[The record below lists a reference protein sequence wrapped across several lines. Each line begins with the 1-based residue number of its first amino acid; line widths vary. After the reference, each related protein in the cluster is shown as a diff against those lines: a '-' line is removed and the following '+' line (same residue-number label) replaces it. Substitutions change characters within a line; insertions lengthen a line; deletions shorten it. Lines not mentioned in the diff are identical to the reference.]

1 MTNTTMTKN
10 RVDSQVRTDTALA
23 VVGKSTIAVMGGA
36 SVLVG
41 LWAVA
46 CFVGGLMASGGPIS
60 MVQSWF
66 GAVIGV

>member
-1 MTNTTMTKN
+1 MTNTTMTKE
-10 RVDSQVRTDTALA
+10 RVESQVRTDTALD
-23 VVGKSTIAVMGGA
+23 VIGKSTIAVMGGA

-46 CFVGGLMASGGPIS
+46 CFVGGLMASGGPVS